1 MGRKTGAIVNRDL
14 FDRILNFLMEGIIVI
29 DATGKIIF
37 INEEALKIVGLT
49 RDRAENRLIIDT
61 IPNTRLHI
69 VLQSGTPEI
78 NRIQYLGDKTIVT
91 SRFPLMDESGK
102 VYAAMAIFRDMT
114 NVEKM
119 AEEVINHKEMESLL
133 TGIIDATY
141 DAISVADEKGKIVL
155 VNKAYTRITGMSAEY
170 VIGKMATVDI
180 AEGSSL
186 HMEVARIREPVFNA
200 KLKVGPGKKDV
211 IVNVTP
217 LLVKGKFKGSVG
229 VIHDISEIE
238 RLARELEDARR
249 LLRYVKAKYTFDD
262 IAGSSPLMKIAK
274 EQARK
279 VSRTRATVLLNGQS
293 GTGKELFAHAI
304 HNSSDRRDA
313 NFISVNCAA
322 LPETLLESELFG
334 YVEGAFTGAIRG
346 GKKGLLQEANGG
358 TVFLDEVGKMNL
370 SVQSKFLRFLQDHEI
385 KPVGGNK
392 SVKLDVRIIAATNLE
407 LDKLVEE
414 GRFLSDLY
422 YRLNV
427 VPIVIPA
434 LKNHPEDIPEIVHT
448 IIMRLNQEY
457 GRMVER
463 IEPAAL
469 NLLQK
474 HDWPGNVREL
484 ENVIGRAIINMEP
497 DEHIIKTSHLQ
508 GLSVVSE
515 RRDLLPEGD
524 LEKMMS
530 DYEKRVIVA
539 ALDKNDWNKTA
550 TAKELGISIRNL
562 YYKIERYGIR
572 DNKGSG

>member
-14 FDRILNFLMEGIIVI
+14 FDKILNFLIEGIIVI
-29 DATGKIIF
+29 DASGKIIF

-49 RDRAENRLIIDT
+49 RDRAENFLIVDT

-69 VLQSGTPEI
+69 VLQSGVPEI
-78 NRIQYLGDKTIVT
+78 NRIQYLRDKTIVT
-91 SRFPLMDESGK
+91 SRFPLLDESGK
-102 VYAAMAIFRDMT
+102 VYAAMAVFRDMT
-114 NVEKM
+114 SVEKM
-119 AEEVINHKEMESLL
+119 AEEVINHKEMEALL

-170 VIGKMATVDI
+170 VIGKMATIDI

-186 HMEVARIREPVFNA
+186 HMEVARIREPIFNA

-217 LLVKGKFKGSVG
+217 LLVRGKFKGSVG

-249 LLRYVKAKYTFDD
+249 LLRYVKARYTFDD

-274 EQARK
+274 EQAHK

-313 NFISVNCAA
+313 SFISVNCAA

-334 YVEGAFTGAIRG
+334 YVEGAFTGARRG

-370 SVQSKFLRFLQDHEI
+370 PVQSKFLRFLQDHEI

-392 SVKLDVRIIAATNLE
+392 SMKLDVRIIAATNLE

-414 GRFLSDLY
+414 GRFLPDLY

-434 LKNHPEDIPEIVHT
+434 LKNHSEDIPEIVHT
-448 IIMRLNQEY
+448 IVMRLNQEY
-457 GRMVER
+457 GRMVEK

-469 NLLQK
+469 DALQK
-474 HDWPGNVREL
+474 HNWPGNVREL

-497 DEHIIKTSHLQ
+497 DEHIIKASHLQ
-508 GLSVVSE
+508 GLSTIPE
-515 RRDLLPEGD
+515 KRDPLPEGD
-524 LEKMMS
+524 LEKMMN
-530 DYEKRVIVA
+530 DYERCIIVA

-550 TAKELGISIRNL
+550 TARELGISIRSL
-562 YYKIERYGIR
+562 YYKLERHVIR
-572 DNKGSG
+572 DNT

>member
-1 MGRKTGAIVNRDL
+1 MNRDL

-49 RDRAENRLIIDT
+49 RDRAEIRRIVDT
-61 IPNTRLHI
+61 IPNTRLHF

-249 LLRYVKAKYTFDD
+249 LLRYVKPNTPSM
-262 IAGSSPLMKIAK
+262 ISPAPH
-274 EQARK
+274 R
-279 VSRTRATVLLNGQS
+279 S
-293 GTGKELFAHAI
+293 
-304 HNSSDRRDA
+304 
-313 NFISVNCAA
+313 
-322 LPETLLESELFG
+322 
-334 YVEGAFTGAIRG
+334 
-346 GKKGLLQEANGG
+346 
-358 TVFLDEVGKMNL
+358 
-370 SVQSKFLRFLQDHEI
+370 
-385 KPVGGNK
+385 
-392 SVKLDVRIIAATNLE
+392 
-407 LDKLVEE
+407 
-414 GRFLSDLY
+414 
-422 YRLNV
+422 
-427 VPIVIPA
+427 
-434 LKNHPEDIPEIVHT
+434 
-448 IIMRLNQEY
+448 
-457 GRMVER
+457 
-463 IEPAAL
+463 
-469 NLLQK
+469 
-474 HDWPGNVREL
+474 
-484 ENVIGRAIINMEP
+484 
-497 DEHIIKTSHLQ
+497 
-508 GLSVVSE
+508 
-515 RRDLLPEGD
+515 
-524 LEKMMS
+524 
-530 DYEKRVIVA
+530 
-539 ALDKNDWNKTA
+539 
-550 TAKELGISIRNL
+550 
-562 YYKIERYGIR
+562 
-572 DNKGSG
+572 

>member
-49 RDRAENRLIIDT
+49 RDRAENRLIVDT

-434 LKNHPEDIPEIVHT
+434 LKNHLEDIPEIVHT

>member
-49 RDRAENRLIIDT
+49 RDRAENRLIVDT

-238 RLARELEDARR
+238 RLAKELEDARR

-497 DEHIIKTSHLQ
+497 DEHTIKTSHLQ

>member
-1 MGRKTGAIVNRDL
+1 MNRDL

-434 LKNHPEDIPEIVHT
+434 LKNHLEDIPEIVHT

>member
-1 MGRKTGAIVNRDL
+1 MNRDL

-49 RDRAENRLIIDT
+49 RDRAENRLIVDT

>member
-49 RDRAENRLIIDT
+49 RDRAENRLIVDT

-497 DEHIIKTSHLQ
+497 DEHTIKTSHLQ

>member
-1 MGRKTGAIVNRDL
+1 MNRDL

-238 RLARELEDARR
+238 RLAKELEDARR

-434 LKNHPEDIPEIVHT
+434 LKNHLEDIPEIVHT

-497 DEHIIKTSHLQ
+497 DEHTIKTSHLQ

>member
-49 RDRAENRLIIDT
+49 RDRAENRLIVDT

-474 HDWPGNVREL
+474 HDWPGNLREL